1 MTASK
6 IIEKA
11 MKLLGYDILQKT
23 GSVTDIDE
31 NAITAVNT
39 VYADLY
45 YLINKDGFIAITTA
59 QDIVNLS
66 EKALCDIMPY
76 GVAALMASFQ
86 GDSDNQQFF
95 SKIYNLKRKSLS
107 NEESVN
113 DVLPTV

>member
-31 NAITAVNT
+31 NVITAINT

-45 YLINKDGFIAITTA
+45 FLINKDGFTEISNANET
-59 QDIVNLS
+59 VNLP
-66 EKALCDIMPY
+66 EKAVSDIMPY
-76 GVAALMASFQ
+76 GVASFMASFQ
-86 GDSDNQQFF
+86 GDNDNQQFF
-95 SKIYNLKRKSLS
+95 SKIYNLKRKGFIK
-107 NEESVN
+107 EETVD

>member
-1 MTASK
+1 MTAAK

-11 MKLLGYDILQKT
+11 LKLLGYDVLQKT

-31 NAITAVNT
+31 NAITALNT

-45 YLINKDGFIAITTA
+45 YLINEEGFNEITTA
-59 QDIVNLS
+59 QDYVNLP
-66 EKALCDIMPY
+66 EKAVNDIMPY

-95 SKIYNLKRKSLS
+95 STIYNLKRKSFS
-107 NEESVN
+107 KEESVN
-113 DVLPTV
+113 DVLPVV

>member
-1 MTASK
+1 MIASK

-31 NAITAVNT
+31 NVITAINT

-45 YLINKDGFIAITTA
+45 YLINKDGFNEITTA
-59 QDIVNLS
+59 QENINLP
-66 EKALCDIMPY
+66 ENALNDIMPY
-76 GVAALMASFQ
+76 GVASFMASFQ

-95 SKIYNLKRKSLS
+95 SKIYNLKRKSFVKD
-107 NEESVN
+107 ESVQ
-113 DVLPTV
+113 DAIPTV

>member
-11 MKLLGYDILQKT
+11 TKLLGYDILQKT
-23 GSVTDIDE
+23 GGVTDIDE
-31 NAITAVNT
+31 NAISAVNS

-45 YLINKDGFIAITTA
+45 FLLNKEGFNEIENALETI
-59 QDIVNLS
+59 DLP
-66 EKALCDIMPY
+66 EKAQVDIMPY

-95 SKIYNLKRKSLS
+95 SKIYNLKRKSLIK
-107 NEESVN
+107 EEILQ
-113 DVLPTV
+113 DVLPTI